1 MVGEF
6 NTSNVNHEKLQ
17 HDLEEEN
24 KFYGDILQCNFTD
37 SYNSLPTKVSIL
49 YWEDKLVI
57 LNIKHTYVWIYVIF
71 ASLLFYFGQFL
82 HWVLFGF

>member
-1 MVGEF
+1 MVGKF
-6 NTSNVNHEKLQ
+6 DTNNVNHEKLQ

-49 YWEDKLVI
+49 Y
-57 LNIKHTYVWIYVIF
+57 
-71 ASLLFYFGQFL
+71 
-82 HWVLFGF
+82 